1 MEVRLHVGK
10 VYDVTASPLLTT
22 LRAIMRSS
30 IHGSLRGV
38 GVISQI
44 IRRGR
49 RGVSLI
55 CSARPTELTRGIK
68 SGVLWIIIRMPE
80 LGVWISHFFLLL
92 FRGLD
97 GESLILDQQ
106 VILHSSAGRCL
117 KGLRGKLSYIGA
129 GYKQFEIMNFYDI
142 SL

>member
-80 LGVWISHFFLLL
+80 LGVWISHFFFIIIQGLR
-92 FRGLD
+92 RGVAYIGSTSHTSQLS
-97 GESLILDQQ
+97 GS
-106 VILHSSAGRCL
+106 VFKRL
-117 KGLRGKLSYIGA
+117 KG
-129 GYKQFEIMNFYDI
+129 
-142 SL
+142 

>member
-10 VYDVTASPLLTT
+10 VHDVTASPLLTT

-80 LGVWISHFFLLL
+80 LGVWISLFFV
-92 FRGLD
+92 FRGLMR
-97 GESLILDQQ
+97 GVAYIGSTSHTSQLSGS
-106 VILHSSAGRCL
+106 VFKRL
-117 KGLRGKLSYIGA
+117 KG
-129 GYKQFEIMNFYDI
+129 
-142 SL
+142 